1 MDSSSLQCIN
11 LGSIEARYSEL
22 SSSILRTPTTRLSS
36 PFLSVLF
43 KESEIYLKLEC
54 FQHSGTFKARGA
66 LSVTKQ
72 IIKENKKFGITAASA
87 GNHAIAAAWAAKVEK
102 LSAKVVMQT
111 SANPFRISLAQT
123 YGAEIVMK
131 EGGVAAFAEAD
142 RLMREENRTFIH
154 PFEGIDTTLGAAGV
168 GLELI
173 EDCSDLDAVVV
184 AVGGG
189 GLISGVAAAVK
200 LKNNKCK
207 IYGVEPIG
215 ANSMAQSIKVGKPVT
230 LNSLDTIADS
240 LAPPMA
246 LPFSYSVCKKFVDEF
261 VTVTDNQIC
270 AGLSLLQEEGK
281 LAVEPAAGAVLAGA
295 IWPLRKRLAGKRIGL
310 VICGANIDAQ
320 TYERCLRHGSRTI
333 KEELL

>member
-1 MDSSSLQCIN
+1 
-11 LGSIEARYSEL
+11 
-22 SSSILRTPTTRLSS
+22 LRNII
-36 PFLSVLF
+36 

-87 GNHAIAAAWAAKVEK
+87 GNHAIAAAWAAQVEK

-111 SANPFRISLAQT
+111 SANPFRISLAKT
-123 YGAEIVMK
+123 YGSEIIMK
-131 EGGVAAFAEAD
+131 EGGMATFAEAE

-154 PFEGIDTTLGAAGV
+154 PFDSVDTTLGAAGV

-173 EDCSDLDAVVV
+173 EDYSDLDAVVV

-200 LKNNKCK
+200 LKNNNCK
-207 IYGVEPIG
+207 VYGVEPIG
-215 ANSMAQSIKVGKPVT
+215 ANSMGQSMQVGKPIT
-230 LNSLDTIADS
+230 LDSVNTIADS

-270 AGLSLLQEEGK
+270 AGLTLFQEEGK

-295 IWPLRKRLAGKRIGL
+295 IWPLRKKLTGKRIGL

-320 TYERCLRHGSRTI
+320 SYESYLRQGSRVI
-333 KEELL
+333 NKELTQI